1 MNYEIEDSSGSFA
14 LGGIAAAWQ
23 FRDGFPLAQSLRAD
37 FPVLTASLDH
47 LDYVALEAALNAEAP
62 VSLTSQ
68 TVQHASAQLHQF
80 TLTTWGLHVHW
91 LSDANASEI
100 GSAMRTWTSAGESA
114 FALLLP
120 DSAPYNCLFGKVG
133 FALPSNTGAFKP
145 HKAKATETMSSE
157 LMTGMVAVGNRL
169 KRATV
174 WGKGASNQRHSV
186 NLLLAGSIE
195 EQLSHPGSIA
205 SALHPSQASFT
216 RH

>member
-1 MNYEIEDSSGSFA
+1 MFA

-23 FRDGFPLAQSLRAD
+23 FRDGFPLARAVLAD

-47 LDYVALEAALNAEAP
+47 HDYEALDVALKADAP

-100 GSAMRTWTSAGESA
+100 RAAMRTWKSAGESA

-120 DSAPYNCLFGKVG
+120 DTAPYNCLFGKVG
-133 FALPSNTGAFKP
+133 FALPSSSAALKP
-145 HKAKATETMSSE
+145 HKAQAATSFSPE
-157 LMTGMVAVGNRL
+157 LITAMVAVGNRL
-169 KRATV
+169 KRASV
-174 WGKGASNQRHSV
+174 LGDGASIQRHAV
-186 NLLLAGSIE
+186 NLLLAGSME
-195 EQLSHPGSIA
+195 DQLSHPGSIA
-205 SALHPSQASFT
+205 SVLHASQAPYT